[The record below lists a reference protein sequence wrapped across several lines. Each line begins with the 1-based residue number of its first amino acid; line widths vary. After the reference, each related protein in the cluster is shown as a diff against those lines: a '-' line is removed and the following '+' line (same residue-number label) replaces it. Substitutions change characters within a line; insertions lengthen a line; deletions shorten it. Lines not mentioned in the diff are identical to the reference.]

1 MLGIGS
7 TLTDELKTGCMFFA
21 TQGTML
27 SFRSLSELRETT
39 NDFIDILIT
48 GYYRYKEKNYIS

>member
-1 MLGIGS
+1 MVLGIGS

-27 SFRSLSELRETT
+27 SFRSLSQLREAT
-39 NDFIDILIT
+39 NDFIDVLVT
-48 GYYRYKEKNYIS
+48 GCGGFGDVY